1 MWLDLIVYHSKLMKL
16 SKPAIP
22 KELDADVA
30 ISIIIPHAREMSKNH
45 VSLTYDFK
53 GVSKRTALGDELI
66 IGIKNKQDSSSVL
79 KFSLKRDSL
88 YHILPEYLFHPL
100 DHYLNTNGDSDE
112 FDKRYKE
119 QEEQKNKALTYFG
132 PFDQRF
138 QEMRVQY
145 QEWLNE
151 NIFKGNHFLAEFITE
166 GHDVNL
172 NNSFIR
178 AVYPCISWLRCY
190 RGNDEL
196 IRTALSYAFDNQIE
210 VNKCLCE
217 INKNISTKVHT
228 CLTGTL
234 DELYCGTS
242 VKVRTYIWKVFFQTK
257 IETTEDLYNLKQ
269 QIEEFSEFF
278 SIWFLPIDSLL
289 DFNFGDKYALPI
301 LYDKENAKGIFL
313 NYSTQL
319 I

>member
-1 MWLDLIVYHSKLMKL
+1 MKL

-30 ISIIIPHAREMSKNH
+30 ISIVIPNAREMSKNH

-53 GVSKRTALGDELI
+53 GVSERTALGDELI

-88 YHILPEYLFHPL
+88 YHILPEYLFHSL

-145 QEWLNE
+145 QE
-151 NIFKGNHFLAEFITE
+151 
-166 GHDVNL
+166 VNL

-196 IRTALSYAFDNQIE
+196 IRTALSYTFDNQIE
-210 VNKCLCE
+210 VNKCLCD

-257 IETTEDLYNLKQ
+257 IETTEELYNLKQ